1 MAVEQTGLTIRL
13 EQGETNMSAEAR
25 LKQLGIVLPNVPT
38 PVANYV
44 PYRLSGNL
52 LFLSGQGPR
61 DEKGQALSGKVGADV
76 SVEEGYKRARLI
88 GLGLLAATRQALGT
102 LDRVEAVLK
111 VLGMVNAVPDF
122 KDHPKVING
131 CSDLF
136 VEVLGDAGRHAR
148 SAVGMGSLPNQISVE
163 IEAVL
168 AVKS

>member
-1 MAVEQTGLTIRL
+1 
-13 EQGETNMSAEAR
+13 MSAEAR
-25 LKQLGIVLPNVPT
+25 LKQLGIVLPKVPT

-44 PYRLSGNL
+44 PYRLAGNL
-52 LFLSGQGPR
+52 LFLSGHGPR
-61 DEKGQALSGKVGADV
+61 DEQGNTLSGKVGAEIT
-76 SVEEGYKRARLI
+76 VEEGYKRARLI
-88 GLGLLAATRQALGT
+88 GLGLLAATRQALGS

-136 VEVLGDAGRHAR
+136 VEVLGEAGKHAR

-168 AVKS
+168 AVKP

>member
-1 MAVEQTGLTIRL
+1 
-13 EQGETNMSAEAR
+13 MSAEAR
-25 LKQLGIVLPNVPT
+25 LKQLGLVLPEVPA

-44 PYRLSGNL
+44 PFRIAGNL

-61 DEKGQALSGKVGADV
+61 DEAGRMLTGKVGADV
-76 SVEEGYKRARLI
+76 SVEEAYRRARLI
-88 GLGLLAATRQALGT
+88 GLQLLSATRQAVGS

-163 IEAVL
+163 IEAIL
-168 AVKS
+168 AIKQ